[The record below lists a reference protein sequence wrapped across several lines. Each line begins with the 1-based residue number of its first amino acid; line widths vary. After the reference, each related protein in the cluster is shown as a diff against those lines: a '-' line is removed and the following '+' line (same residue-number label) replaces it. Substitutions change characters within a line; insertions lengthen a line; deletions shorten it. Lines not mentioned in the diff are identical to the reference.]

1 MENPLKLLIY
11 ASCDWY
17 ISARY
22 SFLSLIFF
30 FLFGTNEALFVVTE
44 WRDVHSPLLHMI
56 DVCFVSFLFA
66 LLSLFPFHLPS
77 NFFALIRQR
86 HRVVFDLQTDRVLC
100 VFYIYWVCSASNVRA
115 SAAEIRLYQEFI
127 VAVERKTL
135 LPCHFC
141 FVGGGT
147 LGFFLQDGAR
157 SHIIFFTLLHSVR
170 FILSLIA
177 FPFPCLTRFHP
188 FHPPL
193 ASPLFRP
200 LSYVVGF
207 FSSLFLVR
215 STKTVFGHSKAK
227 NFSLVIQKSREE
239 NVQNFERH
247 EPKMRYDD
255 ILLKY
260 EHFSM

>member
-141 FVGGGT
+141 FVGRGNLRVFSSRRSKVTHHLFYSSSFGS
-147 LGFFLQDGAR
+147 LYPLPYRFPLPLFDALPPFSPAPRLPPLSSSLIRSGILLFSFPCSFNENGFR
-157 SHIIFFTLLHSVR
+157 SFESDK
-170 FILSLIA
+170 ILSRD
-177 FPFPCLTRFHP
+177 T
-188 FHPPL
+188 
-193 ASPLFRP
+193 
-200 LSYVVGF
+200 
-207 FSSLFLVR
+207 
-215 STKTVFGHSKAK
+215 
-227 NFSLVIQKSREE
+227 EE
-239 NVQNFERH
+239 PGRKRTE
-247 EPKMRYDD
+247 
-255 ILLKY
+255 L
-260 EHFSM
+260 